1 MYSNDTTAPKRHV
14 LLTGSECPSAFM
26 ARDSG
31 GWEDTGAGGRSGGGL
46 LTLHSGLI
54 ILDFSHCLWLWNHN
68 PSASSKSPKHCGPVR
83 LGRGWGKRY
92 SWRTAQRGARPS
104 LPPGL
109 GRSPWP
115 GAQQYPS
122 QDDFCPSLS
131 RWAPRNTGDHPL
143 CLCFLG
149 PALFPC
155 TLQPQSWEPYV

>member
-1 MYSNDTTAPKRHV
+1 M
-14 LLTGSECPSAFM
+14 LLTGSGYPSAFM

-31 GWEDTGAGGRSGGGL
+31 GWEDTGAGGRSGGEL

-83 LGRGWGKRY
+83 LGWGWGKRY

-109 GRSPWP
+109 GQSPWP
-115 GAQQYPS
+115 GAHQYPS

-149 PALFPC
+149 PALSPF
-155 TLQPQSWEPYV
+155 TLQPQSWELYV